1 MRLPQF
7 CILLASATPL
17 VGMSLGVY
25 MGLAHDHSLTPV
37 HATSTSLAG

>member
-7 CILLASATPL
+7 CILLASATAL
-17 VGMSLGVY
+17 VGMCLGVY